1 MGRRCN
7 QRSATTKT
15 RIPLTGSGL
24 FFSSVLNCQVTP
36 KQFNKSLR
44 PRFLST
50 MPLASLTS
58 CILVRLWANLKSRQ
72 EVLEPKMRAA
82 CRVESQQLIRCSRSI
97 SGWYVV
103 VYLVFV
109 GLDDMSLNVTI

>member
-1 MGRRCN
+1 MG
-7 QRSATTKT
+7 TE
-15 RIPLTGSGL
+15 SGL
-24 FFSSVLNCQVTP
+24 FFSSVLNYQVTP
-36 KQFNKSLR
+36 KQFSRSLR

-72 EVLEPKMRAA
+72 DVLESRTRAA
-82 CRVESQQLIRCSRSI
+82 CRVESKQLIRCSRRT

-103 VYLVFV
+103 AYLVFV